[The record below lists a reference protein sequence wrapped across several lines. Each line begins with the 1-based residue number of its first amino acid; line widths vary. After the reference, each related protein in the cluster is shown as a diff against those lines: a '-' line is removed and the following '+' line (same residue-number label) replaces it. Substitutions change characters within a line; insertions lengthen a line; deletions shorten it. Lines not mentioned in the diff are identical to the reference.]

1 MNSDR
6 LLGGAGAVAALAIAG
21 LAWVVLSPRVIG
33 KDCQAL
39 KNADI
44 ENLKAV
50 EICNKIPG
58 CNIEYNDVLSTLR
71 QHQAAESCK

>member
-1 MNSDR
+1 MI
-6 LLGGAGAVAALAIAG
+6 GA
-21 LAWVVLSPRVIG
+21 
-33 KDCQAL
+33 DCQAL

-44 ENLKAV
+44 ESLKAV

-58 CNIEYNDVLSTLR
+58 CNIEYADVLKTLR